1 MKSSTVL
8 RLGLTAA
15 LSGLLVSGLPAGAAG
30 TPQVTVGSPSI
41 PGTIKNFQV
50 VGHTDLDNRGMNSP
64 IALAG
69 KCAYLGDRSYAAT
82 PRKNAGIAVIDVS
95 NPANPHQVNSIPA
108 RPDATQREMRADAG

>member
-15 LSGLLVSGLPAGAAG
+15 LAGLFAGGLPAGAAG
-30 TPQVTVGSPSI
+30 TAQVTVGSPSV
-41 PGTIKNFQV
+41 PGTIKNFQL
-50 VGHTDLDNRGMNSP
+50 VGHTDLGNRGMNSP

-82 PRKNAGIAVIDVS
+82 PRKNAGIAIVDIS
-95 NPANPHQVNSIPA
+95 NPADPRQVN
-108 RPDATQREMRADAG
+108 